1 MQSFGNWFQRAP
13 QTAAIVAVALA
24 FLAIEPLA
32 LGLPAVFG
40 DGRAVL
46 LYCVPVLLAARLG
59 GQRAGLVATLVAALL
74 AGVLLALA
82 FSQPDAQ
89 GGAALAIWLTLVL
102 VGVLASLLQSAVPGA
117 PGASAA
123 PIARAA
129 PAAPGSD
136 IGDDGFRELFDHAPV
151 GAWIVNRDGRIER
164 VNARL
169 AAMLGYRPEELVGRP
184 APSLSDPEDH
194 RRFMQFHRGHL
205 RALLHEPQTSTVIE
219 KRYRHREGHPV
230 WARVSVTAVGRLED
244 RSRRW
249 LSVIEDIGARKSA
262 EAELQRS
269 EERLQRLLGNLPDPV
284 LILLDDRLAFVNPA
298 AERLFRRGS
307 AALLDE
313 RIERLVHPDSL
324 AAFRTRLAAIRA
336 GDAGSLPSLE
346 LRMVAA
352 DGSPRIMQLTPSV
365 FESDGSLFQL
375 VVLRDVDELRRTES
389 ALEQYRHDLQ
399 RLLAAR
405 YSAEERDR
413 RRIARQLHDG
423 MQQPLAAITLELMLL
438 RRRVPPDARDVHEP
452 IVRAAG
458 MVDDLFR
465 VTRHLIAGLRPQIL
479 DELGIEEALEV
490 LAREF
495 GARTGMRC
503 GFEIR
508 GDAVGSV
515 GLAMDAAIALY
526 RGAQEALDNAERHAR
541 ASQVQMRLDLDS
553 PRTIALEVTDDGR
566 GVQPADL
573 RKPGAFGL
581 IGLRERLREFGGT
594 LEVAPR
600 PEGGTRLRASVARV
614 PGERG

>member
-1 MQSFGNWFQRAP
+1 
-13 QTAAIVAVALA
+13 
-24 FLAIEPLA
+24 
-32 LGLPAVFG
+32 
-40 DGRAVL
+40 
-46 LYCVPVLLAARLG
+46 
-59 GQRAGLVATLVAALL
+59 
-74 AGVLLALA
+74 
-82 FSQPDAQ
+82 
-89 GGAALAIWLTLVL
+89 
-102 VGVLASLLQSAVPGA
+102 
-117 PGASAA
+117 
-123 PIARAA
+123 
-129 PAAPGSD
+129 
-136 IGDDGFRELFDHAPV
+136 
-151 GAWIVNRDGRIER
+151 
-164 VNARL
+164 
-169 AAMLGYRPEELVGRP
+169 
-184 APSLSDPEDH
+184 
-194 RRFMQFHRGHL
+194 
-205 RALLHEPQTSTVIE
+205 
-219 KRYRHREGHPV
+219 
-230 WARVSVTAVGRLED
+230 
-244 RSRRW
+244 
-249 LSVIEDIGARKSA
+249 
-262 EAELQRS
+262 
-269 EERLQRLLGNLPDPV
+269 V
-284 LILLDDRLAFVNPA
+284 LILLDDRLAVLNPA